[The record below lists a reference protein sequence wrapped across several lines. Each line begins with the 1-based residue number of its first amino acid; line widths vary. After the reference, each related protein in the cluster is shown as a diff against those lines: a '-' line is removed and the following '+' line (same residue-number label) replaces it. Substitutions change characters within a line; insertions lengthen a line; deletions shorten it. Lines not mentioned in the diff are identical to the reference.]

1 MDQSSAGPMHT
12 SMRFY
17 PSRLSNELA
26 HLFASVKWCQGPC
39 LLLLVLWLGI
49 AYSQKNPAIASIET
63 MKRTSEDCLLYP
75 ESFVYILKARGC
87 CPRRRR

>member
-26 HLFASVKWCQGPC
+26 HLFSFAKWCQGPC
-39 LLLLVLWLGI
+39 LLTLVLWQGI
-49 AYSQKNPAIASIET
+49 AYSQNHPVFVSIET
-63 MKRTSEDCLLYP
+63 MKKMSLDCLLCP
-75 ESFVYILKARGC
+75 ESFVYIF
-87 CPRRRR
+87 